1 MRRCNNREREVTV
14 APAYP
19 SPMSAIET
27 TTSRRRIFE
36 DEHEDFRQSV
46 RRWLTN
52 EVAPR
57 FDDWEREGIV
67 PREVFAAAGGHGFIA
82 TQVPEEHG
90 GAGVDDFR
98 FNVVLAEECFR
109 LSLGGFGVG
118 LTLHNDVCLP
128 YFLEYCDEEQK
139 RRWLPGITDGTLI
152 TAIAMTEPGTGSDL
166 AGIKTRAVRD
176 GDQYVVDGAKT
187 FITNGINADLI
198 VTAVKTDPSQRHK
211 GISMLV
217 VERDTPGLERGRNL
231 EKVGL
236 HSQDTAELF
245 FNEAR
250 VPVENLLG
258 AEGQGFSQMIHNLAQ
273 ERLSVAVVGVAT
285 AQAAIRMTIDYVK
298 ERQAFGSPVSSFQN
312 TRFELA
318 ACKAEAD
325 AAQAFVDEATMQL
338 VEGTLSVERAAEV
351 KLFCTEVQGRVI
363 DRCLQLFGGYGYMLE
378 YPIARLYAD
387 ARVSRIYAGSN
398 EIMKEIVGRS
408 LVA

>member
-1 MRRCNNREREVTV
+1 
-14 APAYP
+14 
-19 SPMSAIET
+19 MSAT
-27 TTSRRRIFE
+27 TSSPSRRRIF
-36 DEHEDFRQSV
+36 DDDHEDFRESV

-52 EVAPR
+52 EVAPH
-57 FDDWEREGIV
+57 FETWEQEGIV
-67 PREVFAAAGGHGFIA
+67 PREVFAAAGANGFLA
-82 TQVPEEHG
+82 TQAPEEHG

-98 FNVVLAEECFR
+98 FNVVLSEECFR
-109 LSLGGFGVG
+109 LALGGFGVG

-128 YFLEYCDEEQK
+128 YFLEYCNEEQK
-139 RRWLPGITDGTLI
+139 QRWLPGIVDGTLI

-166 AGIKTRAVRD
+166 AGIKTKAIRD
-176 GDQYVVDGAKT
+176 GDHYVVNGAKT

-211 GISMLV
+211 GISMMV
-217 VERDTPGLERGRNL
+217 IEAGTPGFERGRNL
-231 EKVGL
+231 EKVGM

-245 FNEAR
+245 FNDAH

-258 AEGQGFSQMIHNLAQ
+258 AEGQGFGQMVHNLAQ
-273 ERLSVAVVGVAT
+273 ERLSVAVAGVAT
-285 AQAAIRMTIDYVK
+285 AQAAVRMTVEYVK
-298 ERQAFGSPVSSFQN
+298 EREAFGSPISTFQN

-318 ACKAEAD
+318 AAKTETD

-338 VEGTLSVERAAEV
+338 IDGTLTVERAAEV
-351 KLFCTEVQGRVI
+351 KLFATEVQGRVI

-408 LVA
+408 MVA

>member
-1 MRRCNNREREVTV
+1 
-14 APAYP
+14 
-19 SPMSAIET
+19 MST
-27 TTSRRRIFE
+27 TATTPSRRRIFE
-36 DEHEDFRQSV
+36 DDHEDFRESV
-46 RRWLTN
+46 RRWLTKD
-52 EVAPR
+52 VAPK
-57 FDDWEREGIV
+57 FDTWEQEGIV
-67 PREVFAAAGGHGFIA
+67 PREAFAAAGEHGFIG
-82 TQVPEEHG
+82 TQVPEDFG

-98 FNVVLAEECFR
+98 FNVVLSEECFR

-139 RRWLPGITDGTLI
+139 RRWLPGIVDGTAI
-152 TAIAMTEPGTGSDL
+152 TAIAMTEPGAGSDL
-166 AGIKTRAVRD
+166 AGIKTKAIRD
-176 GDQYVVDGAKT
+176 GDHYVVNGAKT

-217 VERDTPGLERGRNL
+217 IEGDTPGLERGRNL
-231 EKVGL
+231 DKVGM
-236 HSQDTAELF
+236 HAQDTAELF
-245 FNEAR
+245 FNDAL
-250 VPVENLLG
+250 VPVANLLG
-258 AEGQGFSQMIHNLAQ
+258 AEGQGFTQMVHNLAQ
-273 ERLSVAVVGVAT
+273 ERLSVAVSGVAT
-285 AQAAIRMTIDYVK
+285 AQAAIRMTVEYVK
-298 ERQAFGSPVSSFQN
+298 EREAFGSPISTFQN

-351 KLFCTEVQGRVI
+351 KLFCSEVQGRVI

-398 EIMKEIVGRS
+398 EIMKEIIGRQ
-408 LVA
+408 LLKP

>member
-1 MRRCNNREREVTV
+1 
-14 APAYP
+14 
-19 SPMSAIET
+19 MSATDT
-27 TTSRRRIFE
+27 TTSTSRRRIFE

-52 EVAPR
+52 EIAPR
-57 FDDWEREGIV
+57 FDEWEKDGIV
-67 PREVFAAAGGHGFIA
+67 PREVFAAAGANGFIA
-82 TQVPEEHG
+82 TQVPEEYG

-98 FNVVLAEECFR
+98 FNVVLGEECMR
-109 LSLGGFGVG
+109 QNLGGFGVG

-128 YFLEYCDEEQK
+128 YFLEYCNEEQK
-139 RRWLPGITDGTLI
+139 RRWLPGIVDGTLI

-166 AGIKTRAVRD
+166 AGIKTKAVKD
-176 GDQYVVDGAKT
+176 GDHYVVNGAKT

-198 VTAVKTDPSQRHK
+198 VTAVKTDPTQRHK
-211 GISMLV
+211 GISMMV
-217 VERDTPGLERGRNL
+217 IERDTPGLERGRNL
-231 EKVGL
+231 EKIGL
-236 HSQDTAELF
+236 HAQDTAELF
-245 FNEAR
+245 FNDAR
-250 VPVENLLG
+250 VPAENLLG
-258 AEGQGFSQMIHNLAQ
+258 AEGQGFGQMVHNLAQ

-285 AQAAIRMTIDYVK
+285 AQAAVRMTIEYVK
-298 ERQAFGSPVSSFQN
+298 EREAFGTQIASFQN

-318 ACKAEAD
+318 ACKAETD

-398 EIMKEIVGRS
+398 EIMKEIVGRQ
-408 LVA
+408 LLA

>member
-1 MRRCNNREREVTV
+1 
-14 APAYP
+14 
-19 SPMSAIET
+19 MSSTAT
-27 TTSRRRIFE
+27 TPSRRRIFE
-36 DEHEDFRQSV
+36 DDHEDFRESV
-46 RRWLTN
+46 RRWLTRD
-52 EVAPR
+52 VAPH
-57 FDDWEREGIV
+57 FDTWEQEGIV
-67 PREVFAAAGGHGFIA
+67 PREMFAAAGEHGFIA

-98 FNVVLAEECFR
+98 FNVVLSEECFR
-109 LSLGGFGVG
+109 LNLGGFGVG

-128 YFLEYCDEEQK
+128 YFLEYCNAEQK
-139 RRWLPGITDGTLI
+139 QRWLPGIVDGTAI

-166 AGIKTRAVRD
+166 AGIKTKAIRD
-176 GDQYVVDGAKT
+176 GDHYVVNGAKT
-187 FITNGINADLI
+187 FITNGINGDLL
-198 VTAVKTDPSQRHK
+198 VTAVKTDPAQRHK

-217 VERDTPGLERGRNL
+217 IEGDTPGLERGRNL
-231 EKVGL
+231 EKIGM

-245 FNEAR
+245 FNDAR

-258 AEGQGFSQMIHNLAQ
+258 AEGQGFTQMVHNLAQ
-273 ERLSVAVVGVAT
+273 ERLSVAVSGVAT
-285 AQAAIRMTIDYVK
+285 AQAAIRMTVEYVK
-298 ERQAFGSPVSSFQN
+298 EREAFGAPIASFQN

-318 ACKAEAD
+318 ACRAETD

-338 VEGTLSVERAAEV
+338 VERSLSVERAAEV

-398 EIMKEIVGRS
+398 EIMKEIIGRN
-408 LVA
+408 LLA

>member
-1 MRRCNNREREVTV
+1 
-14 APAYP
+14 
-19 SPMSAIET
+19 MSAPT
-27 TTSRRRIFE
+27 TSSSRRRIF
-36 DEHEDFRQSV
+36 DDDHEDFRESV
-46 RRWLTN
+46 RRWLTA

-67 PREVFAAAGGHGFIA
+67 PREVFAAAGANGFIA
-82 TQVPEEHG
+82 TQVPEEFG

-98 FNVVLAEECFR
+98 FNVVLSEECFR
-109 LSLGGFGVG
+109 QSLGGFGVG

-139 RRWLPGITDGTLI
+139 RRWLPGIADGTLI

-166 AGIKTRAVRD
+166 AGIKTKAIRD
-176 GDQYVVDGAKT
+176 GDHYVVNGAKT

-211 GISMLV
+211 GISMLII
-217 VERDTPGLERGRNL
+217 EGDTPGLERGRNL
-231 EKVGL
+231 EKVGM

-245 FNEAR
+245 FNDAH
-250 VPVENLLG
+250 VPVENLLV
-258 AEGQGFSQMIHNLAQ
+258 AEGQGFGQMVHNLAQ
-273 ERLSVAVVGVAT
+273 ERLSVAVSAVAT
-285 AQAAIRMTIDYVK
+285 AQAAIRMTVEYVK
-298 ERQAFGSPVSSFQN
+298 EREAFGAPVASFQN

-318 ACKAEAD
+318 ACKTETD
-325 AAQAFVDEATMQL
+325 AAQSFVDEATMQL
-338 VEGTLSVERAAEV
+338 VERTLSVERAAEV

-398 EIMKEIVGRS
+398 EIMKEIVGRQ
-408 LVA
+408 LLA

>member
-1 MRRCNNREREVTV
+1 
-14 APAYP
+14 
-19 SPMSAIET
+19 MSATET
-27 TTSRRRIFE
+27 ASSRRRIFE
-36 DEHEDFRQSV
+36 DDHEDFRQSI

-52 EVAPR
+52 EVVPH
-57 FDDWEREGIV
+57 FDDWERDGIV
-67 PREVFAAAGGHGFIA
+67 PREVFAAAGANGFIA
-82 TQVPEEHG
+82 TQVPEERG

-98 FNVVLAEECFR
+98 FNVVLSEECFR

-128 YFLEYCDEEQK
+128 YFLEYCSEEQK
-139 RRWLPGITDGTLI
+139 QRWLPGIADGTLI

-176 GDQYVVDGAKT
+176 GDHYVVNGAKT
-187 FITNGINADLI
+187 FITNGINSDLI
-198 VTAVKTDPSQRHK
+198 VTAVKTDPSERHK
-211 GISMLV
+211 GISVLV
-217 VERDTPGLERGRNL
+217 IEGDTPGLERGRNL

-245 FNEAR
+245 FNDAR

-258 AEGQGFSQMIHNLAQ
+258 AEGQGFGQMVHNLAQ

-285 AQAAIRMTIDYVK
+285 AQAAIRMTIEYVK
-298 ERQAFGSPVSSFQN
+298 EREAFGTPISSFQN

-325 AAQAFVDEATMQL
+325 AAQAFADEATMEL
-338 VEGTLSVERAAEV
+338 VDGTLSVERAAEV

-363 DRCLQLFGGYGYMLE
+363 DRCVQLFGGYGYMLE

-398 EIMKEIVGRS
+398 EIMKEIVGRQ
-408 LVA
+408 LLA

>member
-1 MRRCNNREREVTV
+1 
-14 APAYP
+14 
-19 SPMSAIET
+19 MST
-27 TTSRRRIFE
+27 TATTPSRRRIFE
-36 DEHEDFRQSV
+36 DDHEDFRESV
-46 RRWLTN
+46 RRWLTKD
-52 EVAPR
+52 VAPH
-57 FDDWEREGIV
+57 FDTWEKEGIV
-67 PREVFAAAGGHGFIA
+67 PREVFAAAGEHGFIA
-82 TQVPEEHG
+82 TQVPEEYG

-98 FNVVLAEECFR
+98 FNVVLSEECFR

-128 YFLEYCDEEQK
+128 YFLEYCDSEQK
-139 RRWLPGITDGTLI
+139 QRWLPGIVDGTAI

-166 AGIKTRAVRD
+166 AGIKTKAIRD
-176 GDQYVVDGAKT
+176 GDHYVVNGAKT
-187 FITNGINADLI
+187 FITNGINGDLL
-198 VTAVKTDPSQRHK
+198 VTAVKTDPSLRHK

-217 VERDTPGLERGRNL
+217 IEGDTPGLERGRNL
-231 EKVGL
+231 EKVGM

-245 FNEAR
+245 FNDAR

-258 AEGQGFSQMIHNLAQ
+258 AEGQGFTQMVHNLAQ
-273 ERLSVAVVGVAT
+273 ERLSVAVSGVAT
-285 AQAAIRMTIDYVK
+285 AQAALRMTIEYVK
-298 ERQAFGSPVSSFQN
+298 EREAFGSPVAAFQN

-351 KLFCTEVQGRVI
+351 KLFCSEVQGRVI

-398 EIMKEIVGRS
+398 EIMKEIIGRS

>member
-1 MRRCNNREREVTV
+1 
-14 APAYP
+14 
-19 SPMSAIET
+19 MSATDQT
-27 TTSRRRIFE
+27 TTRRRIFE

-52 EVAPR
+52 DVAPR

-67 PREVFAAAGGHGFIA
+67 PREAFADAGRHGFIA
-82 TQVPEEHG
+82 TQVAEEFG
-90 GAGVDDFR
+90 GAGVADFR
-98 FNVVLAEECFR
+98 FNVVLSEECFR

-128 YFLEYCDEEQK
+128 YFLEYCNDEQK
-139 RRWLPGITDGTLI
+139 QRWLPGIADGSLI

-166 AGIKTRAVRD
+166 AGIKTKAIRD
-176 GDQYVVDGAKT
+176 GDHYVVDGAKT

-217 VERDTPGLERGRNL
+217 IEGDTPGLERGRNL
-231 EKVGL
+231 EKVGM

-250 VPVENLLG
+250 VPAENLLG
-258 AEGQGFSQMIHNLAQ
+258 AEGQGFGQMVHNLAQ

-285 AQAAIRMTIDYVK
+285 AQAAIRMTIEYVK
-298 ERQAFGSPVSSFQN
+298 ERQAFGAPVSSFQN

-318 ACKAEAD
+318 ACRAETD
-325 AAQAFVDEATMQL
+325 AAQAFADEATMQL
-338 VEGTLSVERAAEV
+338 IDGTLSVERAAEV

-408 LVA
+408 LLA

>member
-1 MRRCNNREREVTV
+1 
-14 APAYP
+14 
-19 SPMSAIET
+19 MSATDT
-27 TTSRRRIFE
+27 TTTRRRIFE
-36 DEHEDFRQSV
+36 DDHEDFRQSV

-52 EVAPR
+52 EVAPH

-67 PREVFAAAGGHGFIA
+67 PREVFAAAGANGFIA
-82 TQVPEEHG
+82 TQVAEEYG

-98 FNVVLAEECFR
+98 FNVVLSEECFR
-109 LSLGGFGVG
+109 

-166 AGIKTRAVRD
+166 AGIKTKAIRD
-176 GDQYVVDGAKT
+176 GDHYVVNGAKT
-187 FITNGINADLI
+187 FITNGINSDLM

-217 VERDTPGLERGRNL
+217 VEGDTPGLERGRNL
-231 EKVGL
+231 DKVGL

-245 FNEAR
+245 FNDAR
-250 VPVENLLG
+250 VPAENLLG
-258 AEGQGFSQMIHNLAQ
+258 AEGQGFAQMVHNLAQ

-285 AQAAIRMTIDYVK
+285 AQAAVRMTVEYVK
-298 ERQAFGSPVSSFQN
+298 ERQAFGSPISSFQN

-338 VEGTLSVERAAEV
+338 VDGTLSVERAAEV
-351 KLFCTEVQGRVI
+351 KLFCTDVQGRVI

-398 EIMKEIVGRS
+398 EIMKEIIGRS
-408 LVA
+408 LLA